1 MSPETAMRRTALS
14 LALFVGLLQIP
25 SFAVGQAPEPG
36 GRRIVTTTRLVARY
50 SDFEQQLTNAMRHK
64 DEAALSRLL
73 AEDFEQWTP
82 DPPGDPLPRE
92 DWMHNALTAFTIQ
105 SFQLRQM
112 AVRMVGDTAVVSFV
126 LSQKA
131 VCDGRE
137 CGGDSFIV
145 DLWQEHKDAPQ
156 LLVRYA
162 SDIKRLPRLPSKPTG
177 KE

>member
-1 MSPETAMRRTALS
+1 
-14 LALFVGLLQIP
+14 
-25 SFAVGQAPEPG
+25 
-36 GRRIVTTTRLVARY
+36 
-50 SDFEQQLTNAMRHK
+50 
-64 DEAALSRLL
+64 
-73 AEDFEQWTP
+73 
-82 DPPGDPLPRE
+82 
-92 DWMHNALTAFTIQ
+92 MHNALTAFTIQ

>member
-1 MSPETAMRRTALS
+1 MSMRRTTIS
-14 LALFVGLLQIP
+14 LALFAALLQVP
-25 SFAVGQAPEPG
+25 SFALGQAREPA
-36 GRRIVTTTRLVARY
+36 GRRIVTTTRLVARF
-50 SDFEQQLTNAMRHK
+50 SELEQQLTNAMRHK
-64 DEAALSRLL
+64 DEAELSKLL
-73 AEDFEQWTP
+73 SEDFEQWTP
-82 DPPGDPLPRE
+82 APPGDPLPRE
-92 DWMHNALTAFTIQ
+92 DWIHNALTAFTIQ

-112 AVRMVGDTAVVSFV
+112 AVRMVGETAVVSFV

-145 DLWQEHKDAPQ
+145 DLWQEHKNAPQ

-162 SDIKRLPRLPSKPTG
+162 SDIKTLPQSPPKPTG